1 MTAQSTPARLV
12 SRTIPSDDL
21 TPILAYRR
29 LVSAD
34 ERSAP
39 SFLLESVEVGGI
51 MGRWSYLGASP
62 QHMVEARLGQPPPWD
77 RLRQASLSVATS
89 ENQDAPPFRGGWVGW
104 TAYEAAAWS
113 EPTAIQPSPDQ
124 LGLAFGLYLDTVA
137 FDHVRKVIHLQH
149 VAHPEESDTQSEAAL
164 DMLESAI
171 RRQVASIPGGRV
183 PDDLGRRPEID
194 ENGSFPRKAF
204 EAAVEA
210 AHEYISAGDAFQIVL
225 SRAVE
230 VQTDVDPF
238 EIYRSLR
245 ITNPSP
251 YMGYLQGGGVM
262 LVAASPEILC
272 QARGRHVVNRPL
284 AGTRRRGGTPE
295 EDLINENDLRG
306 DAKENAEHAMLVD
319 LGRNDLV
326 RVCKPGTVK
335 VTKQAQVERFS
346 HVMHLS
352 STVEGTLR
360 DDLDAWDLLAATLPV
375 GTVSG
380 APKIRAMQIIDE
392 LEPQPRGPFAGGF
405 GVVGLDGD
413 TDMAIALRTMVIS
426 ADGPPWKIQLQ
437 AGAGVVSDSIPSAEF
452 EETRS
457 KSAASARA
465 VEVAEEMFRR
475 GDPPVEQQR

>member
-1 MTAQSTPARLV
+1 MTDQSPKARLV

-34 ERSAP
+34 NRDAP
-39 SFLLESVEVGGI
+39 SFLLESVEVGGV
-51 MGRWSYLGASP
+51 MGRWSYLGANP
-62 QHMVEARLGQPPPWD
+62 QQLVEAHLGQPPPWS
-77 RLRQASLSVATS
+77 RLRDASFPLQNSNS
-89 ENQDAPPFRGGWVGW
+89 PDDPPFRGGWVGW
-104 TAYEAAAWS
+104 TAYEAASWS
-113 EPTAIQPSPDQ
+113 EPTAIRPDPGQ

-137 FDHVRKVIHLQH
+137 FDHVRKVVHLQH
-149 VAHPEESDTQSEAAL
+149 VAHVDESDGDAQAAL
-164 DMLESAI
+164 DAIESDI
-171 RRQVASIPGGRV
+171 RRQVTSIPGGRV
-183 PDDLGRRPEID
+183 PNDLGRRPEIC
-194 ENGSFPRKAF
+194 EAGTFPREAF
-204 EAAVEA
+204 EAAVGTA
-210 AHEYISAGDAFQIVL
+210 QEYISSGDAFQIVL

-230 VQTDVDPF
+230 LQTDVDPF
-238 EIYRSLR
+238 EIYRALR

-272 QARGRHVVNRPL
+272 QARGHHVVNRPL
-284 AGTRRRGGTPE
+284 AGTRPRGRTPE
-295 EDLINENDLRG
+295 QDLSNEQELRV
-306 DAKENAEHAMLVD
+306 DTKENAEHAMLVD
-319 LGRNDLV
+319 LGRNDLG
-326 RVCKPGTVK
+326 RVCEPGSVK
-335 VTKQAQVERFS
+335 VTKRAEVERFS

-360 DDLDAWDLLAATLPV
+360 EELDAWDLLAATLPV

-426 ADGPPWKIQLQ
+426 ADGPPWRIQVQ
-437 AGAGVVSDSIPSAEF
+437 AGAGVVSDSVPSAEF
-452 EETRS
+452 EETRA

-465 VEVAEEMFRR
+465 VEVAEDMFRT
-475 GDPPVEQQR
+475 GDPPA

>member
-1 MTAQSTPARLV
+1 MTDQLPKSRLV

-34 ERSAP
+34 DRNAP
-39 SFLLESVEVGGI
+39 SFLLESVEVGGV
-51 MGRWSYLGASP
+51 MGRWSYLGANP
-62 QHMVEARLGQPPPWD
+62 QQLVEAHLSQPPPWS
-77 RLRQASLSVATS
+77 RLREASFHLLNSNS
-89 ENQDAPPFRGGWVGW
+89 PDDPPFRGGWVGW

-113 EPTAIQPSPDQ
+113 EPTAIRPNPDQ

-137 FDHVRKVIHLQH
+137 FDHVRKVVHLQH
-149 VAHPEESDTQSEAAL
+149 VAHLDESDADAQASL
-164 DMLESAI
+164 DAIESDI
-171 RRQVASIPGGRV
+171 RRQATSMPGGRV
-183 PDDLGRRPEID
+183 PNDLGRRPEIC
-194 ENGSFPRKAF
+194 EAGAFPREAF
-204 EAAVEA
+204 EAAVGTA
-210 AHEYISAGDAFQIVL
+210 QEYISAGDAFQIVL

-230 VQTDVDPF
+230 LQTDVDPF
-238 EIYRSLR
+238 EIYRALR

-272 QARGRHVVNRPL
+272 QARGHHVVNRPL
-284 AGTRRRGGTPE
+284 AGTRQRGRTPE
-295 EDLINENDLRG
+295 QDLTNEHELRV
-306 DAKENAEHAMLVD
+306 DSKENAEHAMLVD
-319 LGRNDLV
+319 LGRNDLGK
-326 RVCKPGTVK
+326 VCEPGSVK
-335 VTKQAQVERFS
+335 VTKRAEVERFS

-360 DDLDAWDLLAATLPV
+360 EDLDAWDLLAATLPV

-392 LEPQPRGPFAGGF
+392 LEPRPRGPFAGGF

-437 AGAGVVSDSIPSAEF
+437 AGAGVVSDSVPSAEF

-465 VEVAEEMFRR
+465 VEVAEEMFRT
-475 GDPPVEQQR
+475 GDPLA